1 MLVKAKGP
9 GGRDINC
16 GEDQGMV
23 TMKLRVRWSVVW
35 GRMDTAALKVGRR
48 VVSGVDRSEKA

>member
-1 MLVKAKGP
+1 
-9 GGRDINC
+9 
-16 GEDQGMV
+16 MV

-48 VVSGVDRSEKA
+48 VVSGVDRSEKAYISRSLALGLGLQDYPQ